1 MIVKRMVES
10 LRRQDWT
17 MVAIEFM
24 LVVVGVLLGFQIND
38 WGAERSQAAVRHEA
52 SERLLEEA
60 ERDVAYIRQA
70 TDYERHNVETLRSL
84 LLGEAVALRPAGDG
98 SPLSER
104 LVSVRSMVAL
114 APPSSVYDDI
124 VSSGELSRIGNEEV
138 RAAVGRF
145 RSTLSFEERMRLQLQ
160 TILPAYERLDAFNY
174 RLDPNGRL
182 AVDVDFAAID
192 RDKDARKI
200 IAIAAE
206 NHRILLMLRTRALRD
221 SEGMCL
227 ALGSVVGRP
236 CNLRLPPP
244 KF

>member
-17 MVAIEFM
+17 MVAIEFV
-24 LVVVGVLLGFQIND
+24 LVVVGVLLGFKIND
-38 WGAERSQAAVRHEA
+38 WGAERSQALVRYEA

-70 TDYERHNVETLRSL
+70 TDYERSNVETLRLL
-84 LLGEAVALRPAGDG
+84 LLGKAVASRPAADG
-98 SPLSER
+98 STLAKR

-124 VSSGELSRIGNEEV
+124 VSSGELSKIGNEEM

-160 TILPAYERLDAFNY
+160 SILPAYESLDAFHY
-174 RLDPNGRL
+174 RLDPSGSL
-182 AVDVDFAAID
+182 SVDVDFEAIERD
-192 RDKDARKI
+192 RNARKI
-200 IAIAAE
+200 IALAAE
-206 NHRILLMLRTRALRD
+206 NHRILLMLRRRALSD
-221 SEGMCL
+221 GNDMCL
-227 ALGSVVGRP
+227 ALGKVVGRP

>member
-1 MIVKRMVES
+1 
-10 LRRQDWT
+10 
-17 MVAIEFM
+17 MVAIEFV

-38 WGAERSQAAVRHEA
+38 WGAERSQAAARHEA

-70 TDYERHNVETLRSL
+70 TDYEHHNVETLRSL
-84 LLGEAVALRPAGDG
+84 LHDKAEALRPAGG
-98 SPLSER
+98 ALPLSER
-104 LVSVRSMVAL
+104 LVSARSMVAL
-114 APPSSVYDDI
+114 APPSSAYDDI
-124 VSSGELSRIGNEEV
+124 VSSGELSKIGNEIV

-160 TILPAYERLDAFNY
+160 TILPAFERLDAFHY
-174 RLDPNGRL
+174 RLDQNGRL
-182 AVDVDFAAID
+182 AVDVDFATID
-192 RDKDARKI
+192 RDQEARKI

-227 ALGSVVGRP
+227 ALGRVVGRS
-236 CNLRLPPP
+236 CNLRLPAP